1 MRVLITGAGGFVGA
15 ALIRHL
21 RACRP
26 QCEIVGTT
34 HSSLQ
39 TNPQTSPDALTK
51 YVRCDVVRRGGQDIA
66 ELVQAVQP
74 NHVYHL
80 AGMASGAASDR
91 DAVFRVNSDGTR
103 FVVEAVRRFA
113 PQARVLFASTGYVYG
128 ACDPLRPA
136 REDDPLPPPGGSGVY
151 GDSKRAAEEWLA
163 AQDMP
168 VIVARAFN
176 HTGPEQT
183 PAFAVPAFA
192 AQVIQIERGAQ
203 SELRVGNLEAARD
216 FLDVRDVVRAYA
228 ALMQAGQEGVVN
240 VCSGVAVRM
249 QDVLD
254 VLCAQSPAAIP
265 VTSDPAR
272 MRPADIPVS
281 VGDHSRLSALTG
293 WQPAIPLAQTLRETL
308 DWWRARTPRPA

>member
-1 MRVLITGAGGFVGA
+1 MRVLITGAGGFVGS

-21 RACRP
+21 RACLP
-26 QCEIVGTT
+26 QCAIVGTT
-34 HSSLQ
+34 HSS
-39 TNPQTSPDALTK
+39 PRTSADPLTD
-51 YVRCDVVRRGGQDIA
+51 YVRCDIVARGGQEIA
-66 ELVQAVQP
+66 DLIHNVQP
-74 NHVYHL
+74 DHVYHL
-80 AGMASGAASDR
+80 AGMASGASSDR
-91 DAVFRVNSDGTR
+91 DTVFRANLDGTR
-103 FVVEAVRRFA
+103 FVVNAVRGFA

-128 ACDPLRPA
+128 ACDPKRPA

-163 AQDMP
+163 AQEFP

-183 PAFAVPAFA
+183 QAFAVPAFA

-228 ALMQAGQEGVVN
+228 GLMQAGQAGIVN
-240 VCSGVAVRM
+240 VCSGEAVPMR
-249 QDVLD
+249 DVLD
-254 VLCAQSPAAIP
+254 MLCAQSPAVIP
-265 VTSDPAR
+265 ITTDPSR

-293 WQPAIPLAQTLRETL
+293 WQPQVPLADTLRETL
-308 DWWRARTPRPA
+308 DWWRARPPRAG